1 MLLNNTKL
9 LIGWILVIDVTNC
22 QSLDGWLNNHKSL
35 VSVEKKKSFSLQIA
49 LKLLIVVEY

>member
-35 VSVEKKKSFSLQIA
+35 VSVKKKKSFSLQIA
-49 LKLLIVVEY
+49 LMLLIVVEY